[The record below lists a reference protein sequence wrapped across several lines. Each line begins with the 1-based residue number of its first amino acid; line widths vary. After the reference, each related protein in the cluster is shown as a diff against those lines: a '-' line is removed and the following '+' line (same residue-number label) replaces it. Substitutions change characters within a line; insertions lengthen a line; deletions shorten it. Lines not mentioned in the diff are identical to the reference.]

1 MFMAETESVDSYK
14 PKMSEESF
22 MLFLK
27 RKKAVQ
33 ELIDT
38 EVAYVRNLELV
49 MKVEHRS
56 ETRSGHDAFYTFRNA

>member
-1 MFMAETESVDSYK
+1 MSETESVDNYK

-22 MLFLK
+22 MLFMK

-49 MKVEHRS
+49 MNVCIHP
-56 ETRSGHDAFYTFRNA
+56 FLL

>member
-1 MFMAETESVDSYK
+1 MAETESVDNYK

-22 MLFLK
+22 MLFMK

-49 MKVEHRS
+49 MNVYIYS
-56 ETRSGHDAFYTFRNA
+56 PFPFIVIFTL